1 MGGRGKGA
9 RVSDF
14 YTKNPNLKKMG
25 GGVQGMWGGGCGG
38 LDLVNLFYYESK
50 FKIKKDLFFF
60 FLGGGGAAGGGGY
73 L

>member
-25 GGVQGMWGGGCGG
+25 GGSRGC
-38 LDLVNLFYYESK
+38 
-50 FKIKKDLFFF
+50 
-60 FLGGGGAAGGGGY
+60 GGGGAGG
-73 L
+73 LT